1 MAIRK
6 GQFDFLKSYK
16 ETKDDTERALFGKR
30 DILLFTGLV
39 AIALLVYS
47 LYTLPARTADNVV
60 ARISVEREVVKTV
73 ELSESGEFELPDNPD
88 VRFVVRNYAIAFI
101 DSDCPDKI
109 CIRSGYLRYSGQ
121 IAVCVPNRIA
131 LVIIGRQ
138 REGVDAIAH

>member
-1 MAIRK
+1 M
-6 GQFDFLKSYK
+6 KSYEAAK
-16 ETKDDTERALFGKR
+16 NDTERALFGKR
-30 DILLFTGLV
+30 DILLFTGLIAV
-39 AIALLVYS
+39 ALLIYS
-47 LYTLPARTADNVV
+47 FYTLPARTAENVF
-60 ARISVEREVVKTV
+60 ARISVDREVVKTI
-73 ELSESGEFELPDNPD
+73 ELSESGEFELPENPE
-88 VRFVVRNYAIAFI
+88 VRFVVRNYGIAFA